1 MTGPSFPSCLGMYLF
16 RWHLKSEWAR
26 GWFNSAPAYEACV
39 HCDVLEVLGGGK
51 GRCGAGMGQADMIMP
66 SLLYYLSP
74 WRPRA
79 LCAVCVR
86 SPRRSCLCFWTAAES
101 GVYSK
106 IHLEELR
113 RCQGCREGRNET
125 VIYKP
130 KESGEEEC
138 QVNTQG
144 NSNLYIVT
152 WVWRCSACSRS
163 MMNGRP
169 GCWQPISPSGRPSS
183 HMMNT
188 LPFGS

>member
-1 MTGPSFPSCLGMYLF
+1 MYLSGVTMTGQSFPSLHSLCMYLF
-16 RWHLKSEWAR
+16 WWHLKSKWAR

-39 HCDVLEVLGGGK
+39 HRDVSEVLGGGK
-51 GRCGAGMGQADMIMP
+51 RRRQGWDGTQADMIMP

-106 IHLEELR
+106 IHLEGLR
-113 RCQGCREGRNET
+113 RCQG
-125 VIYKP
+125 
-130 KESGEEEC
+130 
-138 QVNTQG
+138 
-144 NSNLYIVT
+144 

-163 MMNGRP
+163 TLNGRP
-169 GCWQPISPSGRPSS
+169 GCWQPISPLGRRSS
-183 HMMNT
+183 HMTNT
-188 LPFGS
+188 LPFAS